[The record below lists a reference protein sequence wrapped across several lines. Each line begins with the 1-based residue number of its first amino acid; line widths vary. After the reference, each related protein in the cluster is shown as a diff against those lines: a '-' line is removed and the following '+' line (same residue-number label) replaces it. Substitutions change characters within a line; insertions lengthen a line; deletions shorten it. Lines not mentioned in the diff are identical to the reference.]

1 MTEVAVAGEPVLLA
15 EPVPPAEPVLPAE
28 PVPPADPVPVVERL
42 GQVSVQLFA
51 EYGYAQ
57 TSVQQI
63 VDAAGVTK
71 GALYHYFKSKD
82 DLLFTIY
89 DRLLALQ
96 RAHLDE
102 IVARG
107 LDPEQTLRLVCEDV
121 IETSIDGLA
130 DGTVFF
136 RSQHMLSEKRQREVK
151 QRRRDYNDAFE
162 TILDRGRD
170 AGTFRS
176 DIPPA
181 ILIAHFFS
189 DVHYLAQWYSPGGP
203 LSKQQVATE
212 LTDLYLASITQHTGH
227 QPHRGP
233 NTEQGSSQ

>member
-1 MTEVAVAGEPVLLA
+1 VNAVVAPIV
-15 EPVPPAEPVLPAE
+15 
-28 PVPPADPVPVVERL
+28 DTVPVRL
-42 GQVSVQLFA
+42 GKVSVELFA
-51 EYGYAQ
+51 RNGYAQ

-82 DLLFTIY
+82 DLLFDIY
-89 DRLLALQ
+89 DRLLSLQ

-107 LDPEQTLRLVCEDV
+107 LEPAQTLRLVCEDV
-121 IETSIDGLA
+121 IETSIDGLE
-130 DGTVFF
+130 DGAVFF
-136 RSQHMLSEKRQREVK
+136 RSQHMLSEDRQGEVK
-151 QRRRDYNDAFE
+151 RRRREYNDAFE
-162 TILDRGRD
+162 AILDRGRAD
-170 AGTFRS
+170 GLFRT

-203 LSKQQVATE
+203 LSKHQVATE
-212 LTDLYLASITQHTGH
+212 ITDLYLASVLAAH
-227 QPHRGP
+227 
-233 NTEQGSSQ
+233 ND

>member
-1 MTEVAVAGEPVLLA
+1 MAETKVA
-15 EPVPPAEPVLPAE
+15 PAPDRA
-28 PVPPADPVPVVERL
+28 VPVVDRL

-82 DLLFTIY
+82 DLLFNIY
-89 DRLLALQ
+89 DRLLKLQ

-107 LDPEQTLRLVCEDV
+107 LDPRQTMRLACEDV

-130 DGTVFF
+130 DGAVFF

-151 QRRRDYNDAFE
+151 RRRRDYNDAFE
-162 TILDRGRD
+162 AILARGRASGD
-170 AGTFRS
+170 FRT

-203 LSKQQVATE
+203 LSREQVATE
-212 LTDLYLASITQHTGH
+212 ITDLYLASLTTTIRTT
-227 QPHRGP
+227 
-233 NTEQGSSQ
+233 TEQGSSE

>member
-1 MTEVAVAGEPVLLA
+1 MASVAPVSIPEKLM
-15 EPVPPAEPVLPAE
+15 
-28 PVPPADPVPVVERL
+28 R
-42 GQVSVQLFA
+42 VSVDLFA

-82 DLLFTIY
+82 DLLFDIY
-89 DRLLALQ
+89 DRLLSMQ
-96 RAHLDE
+96 REHLDA

-107 LDPEQTLRLVCEDV
+107 LDAQATIRLVCEDV
-121 IETSIDGLA
+121 IITSIEGLA
-130 DGTVFF
+130 DGAVFF

-151 QRRRDYNDAFE
+151 KRRREYNDAFE
-162 TILDRGRD
+162 TILENGRA
-170 AGTFRS
+170 AGVFRT

-181 ILIAHFFS
+181 ILIANFFS

-203 LSKQQVATE
+203 LTKQQVASE
-212 LTDLYLASITQHTGH
+212 LTDLYLAGLLAT
-227 QPHRGP
+227 RL
-233 NTEQGSSQ
+233 

>member
-1 MTEVAVAGEPVLLA
+1 VTSELA
-15 EPVPPAEPVLPAE
+15 PASTPEKA
-28 PVPPADPVPVVERL
+28 VPVVERL
-42 GQVSVQLFA
+42 GRVSVELFA

-82 DLLFTIY
+82 DLLFDIY
-89 DRLLALQ
+89 DRLLSMQ
-96 RAHLDE
+96 REHLE
-102 IVARG
+102 TIVARG
-107 LDPEQTLRLVCEDV
+107 LDPKATVRLVCEDV
-121 IETSIDGLA
+121 IVTSIDGLD
-130 DGTVFF
+130 DGAVFF

-151 QRRRDYNDAFE
+151 QRRRAYNDAFE
-162 TILDRGRD
+162 SILARGRAD
-170 AGTFRS
+170 GVFRT

-203 LSKQQVATE
+203 LTKQQVASE
-212 LTDLYLASITQHTGH
+212 LTDLYLAGLLATH
-227 QPHRGP
+227 PRP
-233 NTEQGSSQ
+233 

>member
-1 MTEVAVAGEPVLLA
+1 MAETTVPVG
-15 EPVPPAEPVLPAE
+15 PDRSVS
-28 PVPPADPVPVVERL
+28 VVERL
-42 GQVSVQLFA
+42 GQVSVELFA
-51 EYGYAQ
+51 EHGYAQ

-71 GALYHYFKSKD
+71 GALYHYFTSKD

-89 DRLLALQ
+89 DRLLSLQ

-107 LDPEQTLRLVCEDV
+107 LDPRQTMRLACEDV

-130 DGTVFF
+130 DGVVFF

-151 QRRRDYNDAFE
+151 RRRREYNDAFE
-162 TILDRGRD
+162 AILERGRPS
-170 AGTFRS
+170 AIFRT

-189 DVHYLAQWYSPGGP
+189 DVHYLAQWYSPGGA
-203 LSKQQVATE
+203 LSKHQVATE
-212 LTDLYLASITQHTGH
+212 ITDLYLASIAPQHNDPSHTNL
-227 QPHRGP
+227 PH
-233 NTEQGSSQ
+233 TTDEQGSSE